1 MKYKAVIFDMDG
13 VITDSES
20 PYINNFP
27 ILCKEQGYNIE
38 TKDIKNTL
46 GTSYEYSKD
55 YFLNKYGI
63 DFPYDTIFS
72 YFEDLLVKMAYD
84 GTLHLKPTVI
94 ETLNF
99 LKDNSI
105 LIALASSNTEKAVF
119 SYLNAFNIKN
129 YFNSILC
136 GKDITNSKPNPEIFL
151 KTLSNLNLTSKE
163 CIVVEDSINGLT
175 AAKRAE
181 ITSVMIPDLIPYSD
195 KISDIVDFHFNSLYE
210 IITLFK

>member
-1 MKYKAVIFDMDG
+1 
-13 VITDSES
+13 
-20 PYINNFP
+20 
-27 ILCKEQGYNIE
+27 
-38 TKDIKNTL
+38 
-46 GTSYEYSKD
+46 
-55 YFLNKYGI
+55 
-63 DFPYDTIFS
+63 
-72 YFEDLLVKMAYD
+72 MAYD

-99 LKDNSI
+99 LKENSI

-119 SYLNAFNIKN
+119 SYLDAFNIKN

-136 GKDITNSKPNPEIFL
+136 GKDITYSKPNPEIFL

-175 AAKRAE
+175 AARRSG

-195 KISDIVDFHFNSLYE
+195 KISGIVDFHFKNLYE
-210 IITLFK
+210 ITTLFK